1 MILRRFFFWD
11 SNLLNGVT
19 IDSAEQMATL
29 LETVPNCLEGRR
41 SRSSGDSEFP
51 SFGFRSEHT
60 GQTLKEYLEAP

>member
-19 IDSAEQMATL
+19 IDSAEQMAAL
-29 LETVPNCLEGRR
+29 LETVPNCLEGRL
-41 SRSSGDSEFP
+41 SRASDGSSLP
-51 SFGFRSEHT
+51 SFGFRLEHT